1 MAICIQRKFGV
12 PAEVVSPQVFEAVID
27 DPEVARRVERARG
40 FHAQDK
46 GAYTREKNG
55 LPGFIF
61 SCSGFIPHEYTDTKG
76 VKHPK
81 DTWAH
86 QEYGILNGLFMV
98 DLDHVEDP
106 RQLWQD
112 ITAQEVW
119 VKEYKART
127 FLAFVTCSNHGLKIV
142 MACSV
147 EEGNLASCQ
156 NRFCQTFGLPNDK
169 STKNSNRLSFAPC
182 RADVLYY
189 SPELHT
195 YYNKVWADKYTP
207 VYAKG
212 ISEPD
217 IFKDEEQLTGT
228 GPVGFPTNGRLPV
241 AFRSQPAGPVPMSC
255 EDYRYEGLAI
265 PEIIEAWMEGRTLQN
280 NRHDTLLL
288 LCKDLK
294 YVCDRKDARVA
305 YFVNQL
311 QWVKDL
317 RQEGDPVDKTIEDG
331 LRYRMNAL
339 MPKRLYAIVR
349 QLQEKKGIV
358 PSTGSSST
366 GSGTA
371 AEIYQKFQEYGH
383 ELEQL
388 APQFP
393 CMEHI
398 FNDTQTP
405 SKPAYI
411 FVAGALFGT
420 LMTRTWYHYFY
431 KPEKERRLNYEIFI
445 VDDPG
450 KGKSFAEDLY
460 EVILAPII
468 AADQVGNDSINQFK
482 KEEKRNETASDKNKK
497 DGLVAPEV
505 KIRIHGSRTS
515 NQTFIEDMVNC
526 TDVVG
531 DKLIHLHLF
540 TFDSELENA
549 NRLSSGSQSWMD
561 KSVFELKAFHNE
573 EDNQQFKN
581 KESISGP
588 FKVYWNFVYT
598 GTPVALHKKVTP
610 RNFGSGLFGRL
621 AVLPLCGNKYYVAP
635 LRKQSKTNVE
645 IVDELKRWAFMLDNV
660 KGELPLWPL
669 MEVAHEWYANTMGL
683 AEIEE
688 DEVTAML
695 CQRVPY
701 YGLNVAAPFIVMRH
715 WEEWNKDQKLKI
727 DETDKRLVLLLI
739 EIQMTC
745 QRHFFGGLCRAY
757 LDNKNAQEQANR
769 IGYNSKSRRLLE
781 ALPSEFDWDLIFS
794 KMDNDE
800 NKTRVQIWRWCE
812 DKLIKKTG
820 RGKKAKFKKV

>member
-12 PAEVVSPQVFEAVID
+12 PAEVVSPQAFEAVLD
-27 DPEVARRVERARG
+27 DPEVARRVERARS

-76 VKHPK
+76 VKHPE

-98 DLDHVEDP
+98 DLDHVDNP

-119 VKEYKART
+119 EKEYKVRT

-156 NRFCQTFGLPNDK
+156 NKFCQTFGLPNDK

-217 IFKDEEQLTGT
+217 IFKMDDGRGKMDDGRGMMEDVKEE
-228 GPVGFPTNGRLPV
+228 GF
-241 AFRSQPAGPVPMSC
+241 
-255 EDYRYEGLAI
+255 EDYRYEGLEI

-317 RQEGDPVDKTIEDG
+317 RAEGDPVDKTIEDG
-331 LRYRMNAL
+331 LRYRMNAM

-349 QLQEKKGIV
+349 QLQEKKGV
-358 PSTGSSST
+358 RRQE
-366 GSGTA
+366 SGGWRQEA
-371 AEIYQKFQEYGH
+371 GGWRQEAGDGKKESEIYQKFQEYGH
-383 ELEQL
+383 ELEEL

-393 CMEHI
+393 CMECV

-405 SKPAYI
+405 SKPAYL

-460 EVILAPII
+460 EVIMAPII

-497 DGLVAPEV
+497 DGLVAPDV

-598 GTPVALHKKVTP
+598 GTPVALNKKVTP
-610 RNFGSGLFGRL
+610 RNFGGGLFNRL
-621 AVLPLCGNKYYVAP
+621 AVLPLCGNRYYVAP
-635 LRKQSKTNVE
+635 LRKQSKTNLE
-645 IVDELKRWAFMLDNV
+645 ITDELKRWAFMLDNM

-701 YGLNVAAPFIVMRH
+701 YGLNIAAPFIVMRH

-727 DETDKRLVLLLI
+727 DDTDKKLVLLLI

-757 LDNKNAQEQANR
+757 LDNKIAQEQANR

-781 ALPSEFDWDLIFS
+781 ALPTEFDWNLIFS

>member
-1 MAICIQRKFGV
+1 MAICIQRKFGI

-27 DPEVARRVERARG
+27 DAEVTRRVEKARG
-40 FHAQDK
+40 FYAEDK
-46 GAYTREKNG
+46 GAYTKEKNG

-119 VKEYKART
+119 EKEYKART

-142 MACSV
+142 MACNV

-195 YYNKVWADKYTP
+195 YYNKAWADKYTP

-217 IFKDEEQLTGT
+217 IFGEDGRRMMDDGRSKMDDGRGMMEDVKEE
-228 GPVGFPTNGRLPV
+228 GF
-241 AFRSQPAGPVPMSC
+241 

-280 NRHDTLLL
+280 KRHETLLL
-288 LCKDLK
+288 LCRDLK

-311 QWVKDL
+311 QWVQDL
-317 RQEGDPVDKTIEDG
+317 RTEGDPVDKTIEDG
-331 LRYRMNAL
+331 LRYQMNAM

-349 QLQEKKGIV
+349 QLQEKKGIRRRE
-358 PSTGSSST
+358 SGGSSQET
-366 GSGTA
+366 GDGKKES
-371 AEIYQKFQEYGH
+371 EIYQKFQEYGR
-383 ELEQL
+383 ELEEL

-393 CMEHI
+393 CMEYV
-398 FNDTQTP
+398 FNETQTP

-431 KPEKERRLNYEIFI
+431 KPEKERRLNYAIFI

-450 KGKSFAEDLY
+450 KGKSFAEDLF
-460 EVILAPII
+460 EVIMAPII

-497 DGLVAPEV
+497 DGLVAPDV

-531 DKLIHLHLF
+531 DKLINLHLF

-549 NRLSSGSQSWMD
+549 NRLSSGTQSWMD

-573 EDNQQFKN
+573 TDNQQYKN

-598 GTPVALHKKVTP
+598 GTPVALNKKVTP
-610 RNFGSGLFGRL
+610 RNFGNGLFNRL
-621 AVLPLCGNKYYVAP
+621 AVLPLCGNRYYVAP
-635 LRKQSKTNVE
+635 LRKQSKSNLE
-645 IVDELKRWAFMLDNV
+645 IIDELKRWAFLLDNV

-669 MEVAHEWYANTMGL
+669 MEVSHEWYANTMGL

-701 YGLNVAAPFIVMRH
+701 YGLHIAAPFIVMRH

-727 DETDKRLVLLLI
+727 DETDKKLVSLLI

-745 QRHFFGGLCRAY
+745 QRYFFGGLCRAY

-781 ALPSEFDWDLIFS
+781 ALPTEFDWDLIFS

>member
-12 PAEVVSPQVFEAVID
+12 PAEVVTPQAFEAVLD

-46 GAYTREKNG
+46 TAYTREKNG

-119 VKEYKART
+119 EKEYKART
-127 FLAFVTCSNHGLKIV
+127 FLTFVTCSNHGLKIV

-189 SPELHT
+189 APELHT
-195 YYNKVWADKYTP
+195 YYNKAWADKYTP

-217 IFKDEEQLTGT
+217 IFGEDGRRKMEEGRCE
-228 GPVGFPTNGRLPV
+228 GAVKEEGF
-241 AFRSQPAGPVPMSC
+241 

-280 NRHDTLLL
+280 KRHETLLL
-288 LCKDLK
+288 LCRDLK

-311 QWVKDL
+311 QWVQDL
-317 RQEGDPVDKTIEDG
+317 RTEGDPVDKTIEDG
-331 LRYRMNAL
+331 LRYQMNAM

-349 QLQEKKGIV
+349 QLQEKKGIRRRE
-358 PSTGSSST
+358 SGGSSQET
-366 GSGTA
+366 GDGKKES
-371 AEIYQKFQEYGH
+371 EIYQKFQEYGR
-383 ELEQL
+383 ELEEL

-393 CMEHI
+393 CMEYV
-398 FNDTQTP
+398 FNETQTP

-431 KPEKERRLNYEIFI
+431 KPEKERRLNYAIFI

-450 KGKSFAEDLY
+450 KGKSFAEDLF
-460 EVILAPII
+460 EVIMAPII

-497 DGLVAPEV
+497 DGLVAPDV

-531 DKLIHLHLF
+531 DKLINLHLF

-549 NRLSSGSQSWMD
+549 NRLSSGTQSWMD

-573 EDNQQFKN
+573 TDNQQYKN

-598 GTPVALHKKVTP
+598 GTPVALNKKVTP
-610 RNFGSGLFGRL
+610 RNFGNGLFNRL
-621 AVLPLCGNKYYVAP
+621 AVLPLCGNRYYVAP
-635 LRKQSKTNVE
+635 LRKQSKSNLE
-645 IVDELKRWAFMLDNV
+645 IIDELKRWAFLLDNV

-669 MEVAHEWYANTMGL
+669 MEVVHEWYANTMGL

-727 DETDKRLVLLLI
+727 DETDKKLVSLLI

-781 ALPSEFDWDLIFS
+781 ALPTEFDWNLIFS

-820 RGKKAKFKKV
+820 RGKKAKFRKV

>member
-1 MAICIQRKFGV
+1 MAICIQRKFGI

-27 DPEVARRVERARG
+27 DAEVARRVEKARG
-40 FHAQDK
+40 FYAEDK
-46 GAYTREKNG
+46 GAYTKEKNG

-119 VKEYKART
+119 EKEYKART
-127 FLAFVTCSNHGLKIV
+127 FLA
-142 MACSV
+142 
-147 EEGNLASCQ
+147 
-156 NRFCQTFGLPNDK
+156 GLPNDK

-195 YYNKVWADKYTP
+195 YYNKAWADKYTP

-217 IFKDEEQLTGT
+217 IFGEDGRRKMEEGRCEEA
-228 GPVGFPTNGRLPV
+228 VKEEGF
-241 AFRSQPAGPVPMSC
+241 

-280 NRHDTLLL
+280 KRHETLLL
-288 LCKDLK
+288 LCRDLK

-311 QWVKDL
+311 QWVQDL
-317 RQEGDPVDKTIEDG
+317 RTEGDPVDKTIEDG
-331 LRYRMNAL
+331 LRYQMNAM

-349 QLQEKKGIV
+349 QLQEKKGIRRRE
-358 PSTGSSST
+358 SGGSSQET
-366 GSGTA
+366 GDGKKES
-371 AEIYQKFQEYGH
+371 EIYQKFQEYGH
-383 ELEQL
+383 ELEEL

-393 CMEHI
+393 CMEYV
-398 FNDTQTP
+398 FNETQTP

-431 KPEKERRLNYEIFI
+431 KPEKERRLNYAIFI

-450 KGKSFAEDLY
+450 KGKSFAEDLF
-460 EVILAPII
+460 EVIMAPII

-497 DGLVAPEV
+497 DGLVAPDV

-531 DKLIHLHLF
+531 DKLINLHLF

-549 NRLSSGSQSWMD
+549 NRLSSGTQSWMD

-573 EDNQQFKN
+573 TDNQQYKN

-598 GTPVALHKKVTP
+598 GTPVALNKKVTP
-610 RNFGSGLFGRL
+610 RNFGNGLFNRL
-621 AVLPLCGNKYYVAP
+621 AVLPLCGNRYYVAP
-635 LRKQSKTNVE
+635 LRKQSKSNLE
-645 IVDELKRWAFMLDNV
+645 IIDELKRWAFLLDNV

-669 MEVAHEWYANTMGL
+669 MEVVHEWYANTMGL

-701 YGLNVAAPFIVMRH
+701 YGLHIAAPFIVMRH

-727 DETDKRLVLLLI
+727 DETDKKLVSLLI

-745 QRHFFGGLCRAY
+745 QRYFFGGLCRAY

-781 ALPSEFDWDLIFS
+781 ALPTEFDWDLIFS